1 MVPVRRRQSRLSWR
15 AAARTIVYVTVMLT
29 GLVIGRDA
37 SPVVGRTRLSVALSI
52 AGHFVSPDRVPVF
65 ASA

>member
-1 MVPVRRRQSRLSWR
+1 
-15 AAARTIVYVTVMLT
+15 MLT
-29 GLVIGRDA
+29 GLVIGRDT

-52 AGHFVSPDRVPVF
+52 AGHFVSPDRVSVF